1 MRPTRKAAA
10 KAAAA
15 VARPLSPSP
24 ISSEEELEQD
34 EMQDYPSDLD
44 EMLAG
49 ENEVFS
55 SEEDLD
61 EPDRSNQFDQDMD
74 SLSEQEEDLD
84 DDVDM
89 QDDTID
95 QDEEEEEEDEEDE
108 EEDQDEGE
116 DDEDE
121 QMPVRKAPPQATSR
135 SNNNS
140 NKRKK
145 SAIPESEEDEEAIFS
160 DDDGTEILRNKPMT
174 KRQRAKVNQEVPE
187 EYLELPMD
195 TGKKKHLTQE
205 EEQLKRSEVARR
217 RKNQS
222 IQRAEKDKADT
233 INRLLKKQASKSKR
247 IIDDAEDK
255 ETPHEKL
262 MRLEDP
268 NRIRYTNTVEGSRL
282 NIPSVFTVEQI
293 FGSNATP
300 ASSPPNLAPKI
311 CQVDGCSKNRKYTA
325 KKSGKFVC
333 SLEHY
338 KIVEAN

>member
-24 ISSEEELEQD
+24 MSSEEELEQD
-34 EMQDYPSDLD
+34 GTQDYSSDLD
-44 EMLAG
+44 EMMAG

-61 EPDRSNQFDQDMD
+61 EPDKNTHFDQDLD

-89 QDDTID
+89 QDDTME
-95 QDEEEEEEDEEDE
+95 QEVEEEEEEEEEEEDDEDDDE
-108 EEDQDEGE
+108 EE
-116 DDEDE
+116 E
-121 QMPVRKAPPQATSR
+121 QMPVRKAPPQAASR
-135 SNNNS
+135 MNNN

-145 SAIPESEEDEEAIFS
+145 PVLAIPESDEDEEAIFS
-160 DDDGTEILRNKPMT
+160 DDDGAEILRNKPMT
-174 KRQRAKVNQEVPE
+174 KRQRAKVNQEIPE

-195 TGKKKHLTQE
+195 TGKKKLLTQE

-262 MRLEDP
+262 MRIEDP
-268 NRIRYTNTVEGSRL
+268 NRIRYTNTAQGSRL
-282 NIPSVFTVEQI
+282 NIPSVYTVEQL
-293 FGSNATP
+293 FGSNATL
-300 ASSPPNLAPKI
+300 ASSPHHSPKK
-311 CQVDGCSKNRKYTA
+311 CQVVGCVKDRKYTA

-338 KIVEAN
+338 KVVEAK

>member
-15 VARPLSPSP
+15 VARPISPSP

-49 ENEVFS
+49 DNEVFS

-61 EPDRSNQFDQDMD
+61 EPDKSNQFDQDMD

-84 DDVDM
+84 DEVDM
-89 QDDTID
+89 QDDTMD
-95 QDEEEEEEDEEDE
+95 QEEDDDEEEDEEEEEEDQ
-108 EEDQDEGE
+108 DQ

-121 QMPVRKAPPQATSR
+121 QMPVRKANPQAASR

-140 NKRKK
+140 SNKRKK
-145 SAIPESEEDEEAIFS
+145 PAIPESDEDEEAIFS
-160 DDDGTEILRNKPMT
+160 DDDGAEILRNKPMT
-174 KRQRAKVNQEVPE
+174 KRQRAKVNQEIPE

-268 NRIRYTNTVEGSRL
+268 NRIRYTNTAEGSRL

-293 FGSNATP
+293 FGSNATV
-300 ASSPPNLAPKI
+300 ASSPPNPSPKT

-325 KKSGKFVC
+325 KRSGKFVC

-338 KIVEAN
+338 KVVEAN